1 MASPIEQLIEH
12 LRDAGYRNTP
22 ARRAVLKALIDG
34 PSHMTAPDVVA
45 AVDETSPSVGR
56 ASIYRTLELLTKL
69 GLVQSSTLG
78 GTETTYM
85 LAPSGHH
92 HHAICLECRETIEID
107 ECVVGEMEGLLHERT
122 GFEIRGHLLEIY
134 GLCPSC
140 AAVQR
145 PSDQAE

>member
-1 MASPIEQLIEH
+1 MARLIEPLIEH

-22 ARRAVLKALIDG
+22 ARRAVLQALIDG
-34 PSHMTAPDVVA
+34 PSHMRAPDVVA

-56 ASIYRTLELLTKL
+56 ASVYRTLELLTKL

-92 HHAICLECRETIEID
+92 HHAICLECRATIEIE
-107 ECVVGEMEGLLHERT
+107 ECVVGELEGLLHERT

-134 GLCPSC
+134 GLCPRCS
-140 AAVQR
+140 ALQR
-145 PSDQAE
+145 HRDRN

>member
-1 MASPIEQLIEH
+1 MATLVEQLIER
-12 LRDAGYRNTP
+12 LQNAGYRNTP
-22 ARRAVLKALIDG
+22 ARRAVLEALIDG
-34 PSHMTAPDVVA
+34 PSHMTAPDVVT
-45 AVDETSPSVGR
+45 AVDESSPSVGR

-69 GLVQSSTLG
+69 GFVQSSTLG

-85 LAPSGHH
+85 LSPSGHH

-134 GLCPSC
+134 GLCPRC
-140 AAVQR
+140 AEAQSNADR
-145 PSDQAE
+145 

>member
-1 MASPIEQLIEH
+1 MASLIEELIEH
-12 LRDAGYRNTP
+12 LRAAGYRNTP

-56 ASIYRTLELLTKL
+56 ASIYRTLDLLTKL
-69 GLVQSSTLG
+69 GLLQSSTLG

-107 ECVVGEMEGLLHERT
+107 ECVMGEMEGLLHERT
-122 GFEIRGHLLEIY
+122 GFEVRGHLLEIY
-134 GLCPSC
+134 GLCPRC
-140 AAVQR
+140 AVAKPDSR
-145 PSDQAE
+145 ES